1 MSSQTNSSVYVAVR
15 VLQPRRQMKVL
26 PKSGRW
32 RATFPEGNLP
42 RKAARDMTVALPS
55 MEARG
60 LTSHEGEM

>member
-32 RATFPEGNLP
+32 RATFPEGNLL
-42 RKAARDMTVALPS
+42 RKRWSDVTCALPL

-60 LTSHEGEM
+60 FTSHDGEM